1 MPKAVQGT
9 GKTRFLSIL
18 YFTVLGIEPV
28 FRTDAGNLVFFN
40 YAVKTKFLI
49 LAMNILKNIWRTT
62 GVHNEVVEHHVVEL
76 IAAVTEVGQIRHHRR
91 RYFVLG
97 PIGRHIR
104 RETDAARTEGS
115 VVSQHECFGY
125 FDVLHVEG

>member
-9 GKTRFLSIL
+9 GKTRFLSIF

-49 LAMNILKNIWRTT
+49 LAMNILKNIRRTT

-76 IAAVTEVGQIRHHRR
+76 IATVTEVGQIRHHRR
-91 RYFVLG
+91 RYFVFG

-104 RETDAARTEGS
+104 RKTDVARTEGS
-115 VVSQHECFGY
+115 VVSQHEYIGY